1 MKEELTCITC
11 PMGCRLE
18 AERAADGSLAVS
30 GNRCPRGAAYAREEL
45 LAPKRVVT
53 ATCRAAGPGG
63 TPGQAGRAEGSPR
76 RVPVK
81 TSAPFPKE
89 RVGELL
95 AAIYALEVLL
105 PVERGQTL
113 LADALGSGIDLVAT
127 RSVQ

>member
-11 PMGCRLE
+11 PLGCRLS

-53 ATCRAAGPGG
+53 ATCRIAVGDDGAD
-63 TPGQAGRAEGSPR
+63 GREVGPR
-76 RVPVK
+76 RVPCK

-89 RVGELL
+89 RVPELL
-95 AAIYALEVLL
+95 EAIYALEVGL
-105 PVERGQTL
+105 PVERGAVL
-113 LADALGSGIDLVAT
+113 LPDALGSGIDLVAT
-127 RSVQ
+127 RSVSS